1 MKFLA
6 VLLLLMSSAFA
17 KDIVLSSENT
27 VSLFGPVDR
36 ASIGGV
42 MHELTRL
49 SQVGKKE
56 DPIYL
61 VLYTPGGS
69 VSAGLELIE
78 YMNTQQRKTLLYHE
92 WGHCALKR
100 EHTEDMRV
108 PYSFCPSSIMH
119 PYMDPVGRCYS
130 ELEEEYLEELFTNP
144 NNYPKISRRD

>member
-36 ASIGGV
+36 SSIGEV
-42 MHELTRL
+42 MHELNRL

-69 VSAGLELIE
+69 VMAGLDLIQ
-78 YMNTQQRKTLLYHE
+78 YMNTLR
-92 WGHCALKR
+92 R
-100 EHTEDMRV
+100 
-108 PYSFCPSSIMH
+108 
-119 PYMDPVGRCYS
+119 PVHSVAIFAASMGFHILQNSPVRYVTKYATVMS
-130 ELEEEYLEELFTNP
+130 HRASGG
-144 NNYPKISRRD
+144 I